1 MYRSMHGR
9 GVGRVELLFELMSP
23 YSLFKSYFFIFITEL
38 KVLYGGNAVASGRLI
53 IFEEYPPCDY
63 KKENLQVYRRIL
75 TPEVLLKQAHMVP
88 SKGDRWILNAH
99 ADLTVYNEIY

>member
-1 MYRSMHGR
+1 MHGR

-38 KVLYGGNAVASGRLI
+38 KILYKENVVASERLI
-53 IFEEYPPCDY
+53 IFEEYSLYNY
-63 KKENLQVYRRIL
+63 KKENLQAYRRIL
-75 TPEVLLKQAHMVP
+75 TSEVLLKQAHMVP